1 MTIKETENQH
11 NDLKNK
17 IAIYCVIFVLVF
29 SSIYLFVPWIG
40 GYNWLAWLL
49 AIFNLIAGPVALIG
63 YIIEIRKG
71 IFDDVE
77 EIAKIE

>member
-49 AIFNLIAGPVALIG
+49 AIFNLIAGPAALIG